1 MSEQSLYEA
10 LIKLIDKIE
19 ITLPPERY
27 TLYYTANI
35 WQYELS
41 LHPDRFR
48 MENNELLWLG
58 AKVCVIGSKQSQKR
72 FWRMV
77 NKYIIDGI
85 IRS

>member
-10 LIKLIDKIE
+10 LIKLIDKME
-19 ITLPPERY
+19 ITRPPERY

-48 MENNELLWLG
+48 MENNELLWLD

>member
-10 LIKLIDKIE
+10 LIKLTDEIE
-19 ITLPPERY
+19 RVRLPEPYMCFHTTNE
-27 TLYYTANI
+27 

-58 AKVCVIGSKQSQKR
+58 VKVCVIGSKQSQNK

-77 NKYIIDGI
+77 NKYIANGI

>member
-1 MSEQSLYEA
+1 MSEQPLYET
-10 LIKLIDKIE
+10 LIKLIDEIE
-19 ITLPPERY
+19 RVRPPE
-27 TLYYTANI
+27 LYAFHTVNE

-58 AKVCVIGSKQSQKR
+58 VKVCVIGSKQSENK

-77 NKYIIDGI
+77 NKYIADGI